1 MNYPQYNE
9 LDKLIQEY
17 DEDMQTIRSERLVMQ
32 NYPKVLTMSAAS
44 LFEFHIKK
52 DCQSFIDNP
61 LLSLDPNYPQINRL
75 FRRNKPVVDQMFAKL
90 EGYDDNGVEHL
101 CAEPFYDLFGGSGFK
116 NTIENIFASE
126 KESKINNIS
135 QRISVLE
142 PLIEQDDKYAV
153 DYIKLDDIKNELDN
167 CRMEDAEK
175 AYLSIKLR
183 RNRVAH
189 DYINGLS
196 DTFADIRKFYNIAVI
211 YVVSLQ
217 TAIQDLTSTL
227 E

>member
-17 DEDMQTIRSERLVMQ
+17 EEDMQTIRSERLVMQ

-44 LFEFHIKK
+44 LFEFYIKK

-61 LLSLDPNYPQINRL
+61 ILSIDPNYPQINT
-75 FRRNKPVVDQMFAKL
+75 FFSRRKPVADQMFAKL
-90 EGYDDNGVEHL
+90 EGYDDNGVEQL
-101 CAEPFYDLFGGSGFK
+101 CAEPFYNLFGGNSFK
-116 NTIENIFASE
+116 NSIQNIFTSE
-126 KESKINNIS
+126 KEGQINNLD
-135 QRISVLE
+135 QRISGLE
-142 PLIEQDDKYAV
+142 SLIEQDEKYAV
-153 DYIKLDDIKNELDN
+153 DYIKLDDIKKELEN

-196 DTFADIRKFYNIAVI
+196 DTFADIRKFYNIAVL

-217 TAIQDLTSTL
+217 KAIQNLTNAL